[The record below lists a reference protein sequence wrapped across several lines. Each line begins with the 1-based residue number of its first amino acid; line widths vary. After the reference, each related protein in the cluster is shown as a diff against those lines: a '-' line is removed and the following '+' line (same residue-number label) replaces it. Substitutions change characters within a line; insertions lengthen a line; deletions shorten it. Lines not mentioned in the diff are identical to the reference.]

1 MLVSGGL
8 FDLESMERDIAE
20 FDELMGEPGFWDDG
34 IKAQNVI
41 NEANIIKEKY
51 NQFQQLAETKEELDL
66 LLEMVKEEEDAELE
80 KELEENLTTFLAVL
94 DQFELDML
102 LSEPYD
108 KNNAIIELH
117 PGVMEQSR
125 KIGVVCYYEC
135 IQDGQRKRL

>member
-1 MLVSGGL
+1 M
-8 FDLESMERDIAE
+8 
-20 FDELMGEPGFWDDG
+20 
-34 IKAQNVI
+34 I

-108 KNNAIIELH
+108 KTMPLLSYILELA
-117 PGVMEQSR
+117 EQSR

-135 IQDGQRKRL
+135 IQDGQRKKALRLSIWITRMGTKQELRVSLC